1 MHERPRPLPRS
12 AFRHVAPVTTRWMD
26 NDAYGHL
33 NNVVYYSLFD
43 TAVNAWLIG
52 AGVLDVQHG
61 ETVAFVVE
69 TRCHYFA
76 PLAFPQP
83 VEVGLRAVE
92 LGRSSVRYAIGVF
105 AVGAAETAAHGEF
118 VHVCVDRAT
127 ERPVPLPDALRRA
140 LESLQ

>member
-1 MHERPRPLPRS
+1 MRERPRPLPRS
-12 AFRHVAPVTTRWMD
+12 AFRHFAPVTTRWMD

-52 AGVLDVQHG
+52 AGVLDVQRG
-61 ETVAFVVE
+61 DTVCFVVE
-69 TRCHYFA
+69 TRCQYFA
-76 PLAFPQP
+76 PLAFPQS

-105 AVGAAETAAHGEF
+105 AAGAVETAAHGEF

-127 ERPVPLPDALRRA
+127 ERPVSLPDALRRA